1 MAKYKQLTGKK
12 KEQIVALFQT
22 GAYTKRGLAR
32 QFNCTDTTVG
42 RVLKGIDATLA
53 STVELGVQYETQKS
67 CKTVAQKQAI
77 QEVVKTKTKEERL
90 KEVIQISNLQG
101 TAANV
106 TNAVK
111 QAQDKDTV
119 PTDRNNLQRVFKT
132 AQDLITPKEEK
143 AIQQSINIAQLMSER
158 EDEKIIVPTS
168 ISEMNAEELVQ
179 ALKNRN
185 LPEAQSNEEKLKE
198 MGLI

>member
-1 MAKYKQLTGKK
+1 MAKYKQLTDKK

-53 STVELGVQYETQKS
+53 STVELGVQYEVQKG
-67 CKTVAQKQAI
+67 CRTVAQKQAI

-90 KEVIQISNLQG
+90 KEVIQTANLQG

-132 AQDLITPKEEK
+132 AQDLITPKEER
-143 AIQQSINIAQLMSER
+143 AIQQSVTIAQQLMSER
-158 EDEKIIVPTS
+158 GSVA
-168 ISEMNAEELVQ
+168 EMNAEELVQ
-179 ALKNRN
+179 AFKDRN
-185 LPEAQSNEEKLKE
+185 LPKVQSNKEKLEE
-198 MGLI
+198 MGLL